1 MLGNTKLLFIMDN
14 IFELRKLS
22 QTFYDTYSCLKY
34 PEMEHKAGRPYIVL
48 LVKINELIFAIP
60 FRTNIRHNYCYK
72 FSNSNRKSNSVT
84 GIDFSKAVV
93 ITNDMYLGEITNIDD
108 KEYLELNNKAYFVIN
123 KFKKYVND
131 YICYKKNG
139 GNEYIEKR
147 YKYSTLIYFD
157 DILLK

>member
-1 MLGNTKLLFIMDN
+1 MDN

-22 QTFYDTYSCLKY
+22 QAFYDTYSCLEY

-60 FRTNIRHNYCYK
+60 FRTNIRHNCCYK
-72 FSNSNRKSNSVT
+72 FSNSNRKSKSVT

-93 ITNDMYLGEITNIDD
+93 ITSDKYLGEITNIDD
-108 KEYLELNNKAYFVIN
+108 KEYLELNKKAYFVIN
-123 KFKKYVND
+123 KFEKYVND
-131 YICYKKNG
+131 YISYKKNG
-139 GNEYIEKR
+139 GNGYIEKR